1 MEQKLTPTEFLKDFG
16 IEMEKT
22 TLICVIDDVMKQPS
36 LSFIM
41 QEYAN
46 YVLEFSKRN
55 KEE

>member
-22 TLICVIDDVMKQPS
+22 TLICVINDVMKQPS

-46 YVLEFSKRN
+46 YVLEYSKRN

>member
-1 MEQKLTPTEFLKDFG
+1 MEEKLTPTEFLKDFG

-22 TLICVIDDVMKQPS
+22 TLICYIDGVMKQPS

-41 QEYAN
+41 QEYAK
-46 YVLEFSKRN
+46 YVLDYSKRN

>member
-22 TLICVIDDVMKQPS
+22 TLICVINDVMKQPS